1 MTLII
6 KISDLTPPQRDML
19 LKSPVLQGIPVHDAA
34 VVMQDN
40 PSYRAACD
48 LEQFSRR
55 CRRGAD
61 SCDCGRETR
70 DTCFNWVIA

>member
-6 KISDLTPPQRDML
+6 KISELTPEQLAEIGKSKL
-19 LKSPVLQGIPVHDAA
+19 LKSIPVHDAA
-34 VVMQDN
+34 VIMHDH

-48 LEQFSRR
+48 LQDHGRR

-61 SCDCGRETR
+61 SCDCLPESRK
-70 DTCFNWVIA
+70 DCFNWVIA